1 MEKMSNQKLE
11 KVSIEK
17 FQENVALELEKLAEI
32 NYLEDPRAQQQEGAE
47 AVLDLVELFKVYGE
61 QISSDNF
68 LNESEIDSDS
78 SFELELACLLAK
90 VLIRLRDL
98 QVRDFA
104 LGSITNDNL
113 ETFLAMWRWIV
124 RIAPTAFLAPVATL
138 LAATY
143 YEASEPDLAK
153 ISLAKALDADDQ
165 YPLALLLQRVFAADW
180 PPETFAT
187 MRSELHPKVTAAI
200 FS

>member
-1 MEKMSNQKLE
+1 MEKMSNQKLA
-11 KVSIEK
+11 KVSREK
-17 FQENVALELEKLAEI
+17 FQENLALELEKLAEI

-47 AVLDLVELFKVYGE
+47 AVLDLVELFKIHGE
-61 QISSDNF
+61 QICSNDF
-68 LNESEIDSDS
+68 LDDSNSE
-78 SFELELACLLAK
+78 FELELACLLAK
-90 VLIRLRDL
+90 VLMRLRDL

-104 LGSITNDNL
+104 LGSITDENL
-113 ETFLAMWRWIV
+113 ETFLSMWRWIV
-124 RIAPTAFLAPVATL
+124 RIAPTVFLAPVATL

-143 YEASEPDLAK
+143 YEASEPDLAR
-153 ISLAKALDADDQ
+153 ISLAKALDADHQ

-200 FS
+200 FN

>member
-1 MEKMSNQKLE
+1 MDIMSAQKLE
-11 KVSIEK
+11 TVSLEK
-17 FQENVALELEKLAEI
+17 FQENLALELEKLAEI

-47 AVLDLVELFKVYGE
+47 AVLDLVELFKS
-61 QISSDNF
+61 QSKQM
-68 LNESEIDSDS
+68 SEDD
-78 SFELELACLLAK
+78 FDRDLASLVAK
-90 VLIRLRDL
+90 VLMRLRDL

-104 LGSITNDNL
+104 LGSITKENL
-113 ETFLAMWRWIV
+113 ETFIAMWRWIV
-124 RIAPTAFLAPVATL
+124 RIAPSAFLAPVATL

-143 YEASEPDLAK
+143 YEASEPELARAC
-153 ISLAKALDADDQ
+153 LARALDADHQ